1 VSDTPAATMAG
12 GRLVCVMVD
21 GSCTQRANPTPREN
35 LMTAIV
41 IMLVLGLLVAGAVVV
56 YVAYPHRGEE
66 MPVVPQLGD
75 AMRRGVDSLPTLE
88 DSESRV

>member
-1 VSDTPAATMAG
+1 VV
-12 GRLVCVMVD
+12 RVL
-21 GSCTQRANPTPREN
+21 
-35 LMTAIV
+35 AIV
-41 IMLVLGLLVAGAVVV
+41 LTMLLILLVSAGVVI

-75 AMRRGVDSLPTLE
+75 AMRKGVDSLPTLE